1 MARRAFPAGEGIFET
16 LRTENAKVAELT
28 RHMRRAVR
36 AAAHLEIPMPSE
48 DAIRSEI
55 NNQLE
60 MNPHDVGRLR
70 ICINKEGFSVTHDP
84 YEDFQH
90 PARVTFSSHTS
101 LAEGEQFKTYPYESH
116 YEILDNAALYGFD
129 DAIIFNREN
138 NVTETAISNIALLID
153 SNWVT
158 PPIGAGILPGV
169 MRAIAIERCGVEV
182 RNIHITEFPH
192 AQSAILLSSLKI
204 AQEVSHIG
212 EQELIT
218 GARSRV
224 LAQEMRQKVEFFSVG

>member
-1 MARRAFPAGEGIFET
+1 M
-16 LRTENAKVAELT
+16 
-28 RHMRRAVR
+28 
-36 AAAHLEIPMPSE
+36 
-48 DAIRSEI
+48 
-55 NNQLE
+55 
-60 MNPHDVGRLR
+60 
-70 ICINKEGFSVTHDP
+70 
-84 YEDFQH
+84 
-90 PARVTFSSHTS
+90 
-101 LAEGEQFKTYPYESH
+101 
-116 YEILDNAALYGFD
+116 
-129 DAIIFNREN
+129 
-138 NVTETAISNIALLID
+138 TETAISNIALLID

-182 RNIHITEFPH
+182 RNIHITEIPH
-192 AQSAILLSSLKI
+192 VQSAILLSSLKI